1 MAYRIFYT
9 PQDPYNDDGG
19 DTFIT
24 LEVMVTVFF
33 SLELLIR
40 MVAGGALLS
49 RTGFFAWPRNTFDLL
64 LVLTTIAALSTAKV
78 SHSHCLSHSLSVSRS
93 LSVSGGSRFN
103 SNMGILPSSDAL
115 FQILSTF

>member
-1 MAYRIFYT
+1 MGTEWLNRARLLVNGVVFNRSVYATIGGVMAYRIFYT

-40 MVAGGALLS
+40 MVAGGTVLS
-49 RTGFFAWPRNTFDLL
+49 RTGFFAW
-64 LVLTTIAALSTAKV
+64 
-78 SHSHCLSHSLSVSRS
+78 
-93 LSVSGGSRFN
+93 
-103 SNMGILPSSDAL
+103 
-115 FQILSTF
+115 